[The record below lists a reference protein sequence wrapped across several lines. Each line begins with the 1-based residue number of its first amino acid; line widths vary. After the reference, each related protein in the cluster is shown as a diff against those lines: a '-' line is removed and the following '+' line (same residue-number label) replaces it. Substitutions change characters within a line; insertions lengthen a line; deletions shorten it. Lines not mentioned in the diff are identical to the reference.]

1 MDRAR
6 ARRGLS
12 IYFGVLVVASAAIE
26 AWLIAHGGLQGPW
39 GWLVVVL
46 MYVPLLSS
54 VVARLANR
62 EGFGDVSFR
71 WGGATGTRAALVA
84 WLIPIA
90 VGFLAYGVA
99 WSAGLA
105 VFTVPDQAPLGAA
118 ANPLV
123 RLLASFPAA
132 LTLGTLVSCLFA
144 FGEEVGWR
152 GYLVPRLVEAG
163 VRAPLLTSSLVWCAW
178 HVPLI
183 LWGGYA
189 VGPYPVLSALLFA
202 ASITPVGLLLGR
214 WRLATGSVWPA
225 VIAHGA
231 WNEIIQSVFDR
242 WTTGEAAALWVGESG
257 VLSVAAVWL
266 AYAAVRRARWAGTV
280 RADGLE
286 LAPVAGP
293 AGKVDTGRTEPLG
306 QRP

>member
-1 MDRAR
+1 
-6 ARRGLS
+6 
-12 IYFGVLVVASAAIE
+12 
-26 AWLIAHGGLQGPW
+26 
-39 GWLVVVL
+39 

-71 WGGATGTRAALVA
+71 WGGGTTTRAALAA
-84 WLIPIA
+84 WLLPIA
-90 VGFLAYGVA
+90 VGLVAYGVA
-99 WSAGLA
+99 WSSGLA
-105 VFTVPDQAPLGAA
+105 GFAAPAKAPLDPGSG
-118 ANPLV
+118 PLL
-123 RLLASFPAA
+123 RFAASFPLA
-132 LTLGTLVSCLFA
+132 LTLGTLTSCIFA

-152 GYLVPRLVEAG
+152 GYLVPRLVDAG
-163 VRAPLLTSSLVWCAW
+163 VRAPLLTSALIWCAW

-189 VGPYPVLSALLFA
+189 VGPYPALSALLFT

-214 WRLATGSVWPA
+214 WRLVTGSVWPA

-257 VLSVAAVWL
+257 VLTVAALWL
-266 AYAAVRRARWAGTV
+266 LYAAVRRARWAGTL
-280 RADGLE
+280 RPDGLE
-286 LAPVAGP
+286 VAPAIGFARSKPVAP
-293 AGKVDTGRTEPLG
+293 SPS
-306 QRP
+306 